1 MKPSLPNSRSAQ
13 SGVVLISSLL
23 LLLVVTL
30 MALSIFRSITMQER
44 IGGNMRE
51 KQRALQVAVST
62 QQYAE
67 WWLGNASNAPR
78 AVAAGIASSA
88 DVACG
93 TTVLDA
99 NLGAG
104 QICLNSLIS
113 DAGITS
119 VANWPGA
126 ATNVGVAYTPP
137 GLNYTTADT
146 NPAIAD
152 IYYGR
157 PRFYIMDIGALAT
170 GRGEA
175 YQIDA
180 YSYGLGNTTIAVV
193 ESTVAVTCQVC
204 NVGAL

>member
-1 MKPSLPNSRSAQ
+1 
-13 SGVVLISSLL
+13 
-23 LLLVVTL
+23 
-30 MALSIFRSITMQER
+30 
-44 IGGNMRE
+44 
-51 KQRALQVAVST
+51 
-62 QQYAE
+62 
-67 WWLGNASNAPR
+67 
-78 AVAAGIASSA
+78 
-88 DVACG
+88 
-93 TTVLDA
+93 VLDA